1 MVISDEPGVYLPGR
15 YGIRTE
21 NLVLCKEAEE
31 NEYGRFL
38 SLSSL
43 TLAPIDK
50 AAILWEDMR
59 KEDIQRLNAYH
70 SRVREELSPYLEEP
84 ERTWLCETTRPE
96 AW

>member
-38 SLSSL
+38 EFEFL

-59 KEDIQRLNAYH
+59 KEDAHRKHTGMDDCAH
-70 SRVREELSPYLEEP
+70 PSRYGRVCAMMVP
-84 ERTWLCETTRPE
+84 
-96 AW
+96 